1 MANSTEGFRNRQ
13 SKSWRGQDCRGMDFS
28 GRDLGN
34 VDFTDAILDGVDFS
48 GADLRGAIFRR
59 SSLIGANLANI
70 RAGVAENK
78 ATSIAYFFSF
88 LTVLTGLMIGL
99 IGSSLT
105 GLLTDRSPI
114 FSSYREIAFWIPW
127 STVAGLIAIGCSAIY
142 GYTLLWKN
150 PVIAILSSVL
160 YLIAIEIILPWMF
173 VYACLPSA
181 RSCESLETKM
191 AVNSSARSAWALVG
205 DMKMI
210 VEGSAMT
217 AVLQIMLANVCLS
230 VFRSILKSDRKTII
244 SLFIGIAASLISMF
258 TAQAPLDIIPG
269 TIIISA
275 AIIYLGWEIGN
286 RINLQHPDYRY
297 LDRAIT
303 YISTYYGTC
312 FDRANLTDATL
323 EAANLKNANLS
334 RANLTRTNFYNS
346 QHLQSAKRD
355 RTILVDPLVCE
366 LSVTHQ
372 GRNRTYANCNLQGA
386 YLVESDLQN
395 ADLTRAN
402 LNDADLSHARLDNAN
417 LTRILALNTNLT
429 RVNLTGACIADW
441 SIDRT
446 TDLTD
451 IHCDYIYLKSPT
463 EERTPASG
471 SFNPG
476 GFTRLFQEVWNTV
489 DLIFDRGIDWL
500 TFSRAWQQIQIE
512 YAGDILE
519 VNSIERKGE
528 GTIVVKVE
536 VPRILDKGRFH
547 QDFDRY
553 YQLGLA
559 TATDRYRSELEG
571 KDREITIY
579 REQQANLQS
588 LLQSLVKPAVITGN
602 TERVVFLK
610 LADRDL
616 HGEIDVRVEIADR
629 GATPRAA
636 TIGKLT
642 NLDEVLR
649 AYTTWQ
655 TSYDSYIEGTHSRI
669 DIARDRPTNLSDRS
683 VIRDCQIAAQNLKQQ
698 LNTCL
703 DRSEFKP
710 IKELMLQELHP
721 SQSIQIIIQ
730 TDDLQI
736 RQLPWQL
743 WNLLEIFRQAEIT
756 FASHTYQARERDRS
770 PRQPLQVLAI
780 FGNSEGIDLTVDR
793 QLLTTLPNANVELL
807 ISPSRQILN
816 DKIWSKAW
824 DIIFFAGHSS
834 SDRNLEH
841 GYIELNPQERASIA
855 ELKYAF
861 QKAIDRGLKL
871 VMLNSCDGWGLATE
885 LIDLQLAQAIFMRE
899 PIPDLVAQQFL
910 RHFLT
915 AFTNGLPLYL
925 AVREAREKLQ
935 GLEDRYPCATWLP
948 VICQNPSNISAE
960 L

>member
-1 MANSTEGFRNRQ
+1 MTNSTEGFRHSQ

-28 GRDLGN
+28 GRDLCN
-34 VDFTDAILDGVDFS
+34 ADFTDAILDGVDFS
-48 GADLRGAIFRR
+48 GADLRGATFRR
-59 SSLIGANLANI
+59 SSLVGANLNFSKSGI
-70 RAGVAENK
+70 PRDRAVILQAILL
-78 ATSIAYFFSF
+78 A
-88 LTVLTGLMIGL
+88 LTVLLGLFTGHASSSLLELLTNESKVFTPYYDIKFLISWQTFSGLLAIIYGIVFGLMVVRKNLSTAILIGISSVIIIDIVGIGIVVYASILSNQSWEVAGDMVIGL
-99 IGSSLT
+99 SGSAIMIIFQATFTMTCLSIIINILTSNLQVLIAVAIGVTIDIGCVLNAGSSQ
-105 GLLTDRSPI
+105 
-114 FSSYREIAFWIPW
+114 
-127 STVAGLIAIGCSAIY
+127 
-142 GYTLLWKN
+142 
-150 PVIAILSSVL
+150 
-160 YLIAIEIILPWMF
+160 
-173 VYACLPSA
+173 
-181 RSCESLETKM
+181 
-191 AVNSSARSAWALVG
+191 
-205 DMKMI
+205 I
-210 VEGSAMT
+210 V
-217 AVLQIMLANVCLS
+217 
-230 VFRSILKSDRKTII
+230 
-244 SLFIGIAASLISMF
+244 LIS
-258 TAQAPLDIIPG
+258 
-269 TIIISA
+269 TIIISGSMV
-275 AIIYLGWEIGN
+275 YVSFKLGNPN
-286 RINLQHPDYRY
+286 RSREAEYSFINLI
-297 LDRAIT
+297 AT

-312 FDRANLTDATL
+312 FHQANLTNATL
-323 EAANLKNANLS
+323 AHALLTSTNLSGANLNNTNIYGVQNL
-334 RANLTRTNFYNS
+334 N
-346 QHLQSAKRD
+346 SAKTD
-355 RTILVDPLVCE
+355 RTILANSIVRDL
-366 LSVTHQ
+366 LVTHQ
-372 GRNRTYANCNLQGA
+372 GRSDNYLGYDFHGA
-386 YLVESDLQN
+386 YLVNANLIDVDFTSVNLSN
-395 ADLTRAN
+395 ADL
-402 LNDADLSHARLDNAN
+402 SGARLDNAN
-417 LTRILALNTNLT
+417 FT
-429 RVNLTGACIADW
+429 RVVAIGTNFQRSTFTGICIKDW

-446 TDLTD
+446 TNLTD
-451 IHCDYIYLKSPT
+451 IQCDYIYLKSPT

-536 VPRILDKGRFH
+536 VPRMLDKGRFH

-629 GATPRAA
+629 GATPRWA
-636 TIGKLT
+636 TTGKLT
-642 NLDEVLR
+642 NIDEIWR
-649 AYTTWQ
+649 SYTTWQ
-655 TSYDSYIEGTHSRI
+655 TSYDRYIEGTHSRI
-669 DIARDRPTNLSDRS
+669 DIARDRPTNLTDRP

-698 LNTCL
+698 LNICL

-730 TDDLQI
+730 TDNLQI

-743 WNLLEIFRQAEIT
+743 WNLLETFRQAEIT

-770 PRQPLQVLAI
+770 PLQPLQVLAI
-780 FGNSEGIDLTVDR
+780 IGNSEGIDVTVDR
-793 QLLTTLPNANVELL
+793 QLLTTLPNANVELA
-807 ISPSRQILN
+807 ISPSRQMLN
-816 DKIWSKAW
+816 DKIWEKAW

-834 SDRNLEH
+834 SDRNLER
-841 GYIELNPQERASIA
+841 GYIELNRHERASIA

-935 GLEDRYPCATWLP
+935 GLEDQYPCATWLP
-948 VICQNPSNISAE
+948 VICQNPSNIGAE